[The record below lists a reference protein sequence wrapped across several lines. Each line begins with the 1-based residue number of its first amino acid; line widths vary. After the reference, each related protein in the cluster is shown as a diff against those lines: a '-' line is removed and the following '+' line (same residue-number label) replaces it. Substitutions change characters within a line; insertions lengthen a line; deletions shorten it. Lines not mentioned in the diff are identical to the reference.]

1 VRWVWN
7 LTWDLE
13 IPGLR
18 AYGLDPEH
26 LDSVCERAAAARS
39 MRGNPVELGWEALR
53 RVLVAS
59 L

>member
-1 VRWVWN
+1 
-7 LTWDLE
+7 LE